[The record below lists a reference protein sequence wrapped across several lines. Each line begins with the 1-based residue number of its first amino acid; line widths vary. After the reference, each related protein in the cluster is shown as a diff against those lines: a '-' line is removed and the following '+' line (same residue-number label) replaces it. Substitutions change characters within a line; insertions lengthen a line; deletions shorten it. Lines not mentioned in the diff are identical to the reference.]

1 LLSHCRDAE
10 DVKITDPDLGD
21 GSFDVLEGSRDQ
33 TVGRIEAG
41 GSATIQYVAI
51 PKRGQK
57 GFIAAPAI
65 VTYRSGSLSQKL
77 QSTTPFV
84 SVLSTFQS
92 FEAYLVG
99 LVRSSTTLQA
109 ICIQK

>member
-1 LLSHCRDAE
+1 
-10 DVKITDPDLGD
+10 VKITDLELGD
-21 GSFDVLEGSRDQ
+21 RSFDVLEGSREQ
-33 TVGRIEAG
+33 TVGTIEAG

-65 VTYRSGSLSQKL
+65 VTYTSGSRSQKL
-77 QSTTPFV
+77 QSTAPFV

-99 LVRSSTTLQA
+99 LVRSSIILEA
-109 ICIQK
+109 IYPDMHFSER